1 MTNVPSSGRKIVKYT
16 VSNAEATLN
25 SNICIML
32 KKKKKKRN
40 KKNLKLTDVKNVF
53 INLKSKKKNVSLMSG
68 NKTYLVTTW

>member
-1 MTNVPSSGRKIVKYT
+1 MTNVPSNGHKIVKYT

-32 KKKKKKRN
+32 KKEI

-53 INLKSKKKNVSLMSG
+53 MYLKSKKKKVSLLSG
-68 NKTYLVTTW
+68 NKTYFVTTW